1 MIWLNPRR
9 VTFDGTE
16 LGHVRT
22 VVLDRKAERVVVEW
36 SDTGSHVAFADVPEQ
51 RVTIALTR
59 TVVEEGA
66 GEIRPGD
73 AGMLSFRTSP
83 SASDAQVREI
93 EAGVVVTA
101 VEHEVSAK
109 TGAMQRI
116 SFIAV
121 SEDGESDPVVE
132 SVVGA

>member
-16 LGHVRT
+16 LGYVRN

-36 SDTGSHVAFADVPEQ
+36 SDTGPHVAYADVPEQ
-51 RVTIALTR
+51 RVVLTLTR

-73 AGMLSFRTSP
+73 AGMLTFRTSP
-83 SASDAQVREI
+83 NASDAQVREI

-109 TGAMQRI
+109 TGATQRI
-116 SFIAV
+116 SFVAV
-121 SEDGESDPVVE
+121 SSDGESDPVTE
-132 SVVGA
+132 SIVAA